1 MKKLSYIESTM
12 LPLPMS
18 NIDTD
23 QIMPK
28 EFLKRV
34 ERSGYGEFLF
44 YDWKKDANFPLNNEI
59 FKESKVLLTGTNFGT
74 GSSREHAPWGLQDW
88 GFDAIISSKFAD
100 IFRLNS
106 INIGLLP
113 IEASEDIIEKLFK
126 KVSENPKTK
135 IEISIEQ
142 KSVVCEEI
150 EFNFFIDDFSQNRIL
165 NGIDKIDI
173 SLEFEEKI
181 DEFMQSRNKW
191 APKLTYKHLN
201 LNYLQL
207 LLKAVIHYVFARK
220 D

>member
-1 MKKLSYIESTM
+1 MKKLSHIESTM

-44 YDWKKDANFPLNNEI
+44 YDWKKDDDFPLNNEI
-59 FKESKVLLTGTNFGT
+59 YKESKVLLAGTNFGT

-113 IEASEDIIEKLFK
+113 IEASEDIVEKLFK

-135 IEISIEQ
+135 IEISIEE

-173 SLEFEEKI
+173 SLEYEEKI
-181 DEFMQSRNKW
+181 DEFMQRRNKW
-191 APKLTYKHLN
+191 APKLT
-201 LNYLQL
+201 
-207 LLKAVIHYVFARK
+207 
-220 D
+220 

>member
-1 MKKLSYIESTM
+1 MKKLSFIESSM

-44 YDWKKDANFPLNNEI
+44 YDWKKDDDFPLNNEI
-59 FKESKVLLTGTNFGT
+59 YKESKVLLAGTNFGT

-113 IEASEDIIEKLFK
+113 IEASEDIVEKLFH
-126 KVSENPKTK
+126 KVSENPKTN
-135 IEISIEQ
+135 IEISIEE

-173 SLEFEEKI
+173 TLEYEEQI

-191 APKLTYKHLN
+191 APKLT
-201 LNYLQL
+201 
-207 LLKAVIHYVFARK
+207 
-220 D
+220 